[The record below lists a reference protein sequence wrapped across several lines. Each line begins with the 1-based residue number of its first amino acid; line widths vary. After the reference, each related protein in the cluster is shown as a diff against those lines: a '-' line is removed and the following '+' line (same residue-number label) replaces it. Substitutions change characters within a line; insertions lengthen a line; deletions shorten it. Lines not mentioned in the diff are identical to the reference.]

1 MNVDS
6 IQDMVMLAGGQPM
19 TDSRRIAKYFGK
31 RHDNVLRT
39 IHKAVEEAPD
49 ESAKLNF
56 EVCFEISD
64 LQNGKPQR
72 YYLLTKDG
80 FMAVALAF
88 TGKKAAEVRWAFIRA
103 FNRMAEFIRTQ
114 ASGAMERW
122 NVAYVEYRQE
132 REHVSNCA
140 KDMNRW
146 KRRRVEH
153 QQRLQR
159 LDPQLGLT
167 FCGEVSP

>member
-1 MNVDS
+1 MNIDS
-6 IQDMVMLAGGQPM
+6 IQDMVMLADGQPM
-19 TDSRRIAKYFGK
+19 TDSRRIARYFGK
-31 RHDNVLRT
+31 LHKDVLRSVRG
-39 IHKAVEEAPD
+39 ARRDAPD
-49 ESAKLNF
+49 EAARRNF
-56 EVCFEISD
+56 ALCHEIND
-64 LQNGKPQR
+64 LQNGKPQP
-72 YYLLTKDG
+72 YYMMTKDG

-146 KRRRVEH
+146 KRRKIEH
-153 QQRLQR
+153 QQRLQQ
-159 LDPQLGLT
+159 LDPQLSLT
-167 FCGEVSP
+167 FGSG

>member
-1 MNVDS
+1 MNIDS
-6 IQDMVMLAGGQPM
+6 IQDMVMLADGQPM
-19 TDSRRIAKYFGK
+19 TDSLKVAPYFGK
-31 RHDNVLRT
+31 RHGDVLRAYDRLECDSDFNQRNFASVT
-39 IHKAVEEAPD
+39 YLDAKGEARR
-49 ESAKLNF
+49 
-56 EVCFEISD
+56 VV
-64 LQNGKPQR
+64 QM
-72 YYLLTKDG
+72 TKDG
-80 FMAVALAF
+80 FMLLVMGF
-88 TGKKAAEVRWAFIRA
+88 TGREATKVKIAFIAA

-146 KRRRVEH
+146 KRRKVEH

-159 LDPQLGLT
+159 LDPQLSLT
-167 FCGEVSP
+167 FSSGLPL